1 MDMGLG
7 NSAKARLSFVG
18 SNRAGVGA
26 LLAARPIAV
35 DVCTGRPVAG
45 GAGAVPQ
52 ATGLPRRVG
61 RWAAAVSHYFGVDAM
76 ATQLGDDTNVFTQ
89 SSRLIN
95 RPLSMNRSTFAIVAS
110 LPSP

>member
-1 MDMGLG
+1 MGLG
-7 NSAKARLSFVG
+7 DAGKPRLSFVG
-18 SNRAGVGA
+18 SNRAGLGA

-45 GAGAVPQ
+45 GAGAVAQ

-61 RWAAAVSHYFGVDAM
+61 RWAAAAVSRYFGLDAM